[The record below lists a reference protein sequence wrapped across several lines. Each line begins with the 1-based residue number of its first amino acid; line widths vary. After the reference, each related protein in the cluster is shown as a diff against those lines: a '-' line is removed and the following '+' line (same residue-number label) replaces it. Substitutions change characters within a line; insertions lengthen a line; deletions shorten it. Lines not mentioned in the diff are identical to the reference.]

1 MIKLMRKNMKLIIWV
16 MVIAFCSTMFIGTVY
31 FRLFGKKI
39 GTGQKGT
46 NIPKD
51 FKGEIAVVGD
61 LPVDKMK
68 FNEVINRYVEE
79 MARKDPTMKFID
91 PDLLEYIRY
100 NSYNQAL
107 QFTILL
113 NEAKKQGIK
122 AKRGE
127 VNENIKSII
136 MMQNLKDKGQ
146 LKDLLKRNNYP
157 YNMFV
162 QNLKNNIM
170 VQKLVKKLTEE
181 VVITDKDINDYF
193 KKVKARHI
201 LIKINEDKKGKKLEK
216 EAEKKADEVYNEAQK
231 GVSFEE
237 LAKKYSDD
245 TVSKI
250 RGGDLGWF
258 GKGMM
263 IPDFE
268 KTAFSLKKN
277 EISRPFKTIYGFHIV
292 KVEGIKEEKPKSINN
307 DKLKK
312 QMEDA
317 KRKQN
322 FEELIGKAMEN
333 KKIEI
338 FDSQLLAYK
347 YKMSGEF
354 DKAVNEY
361 RSMIAENP
369 TSPVPNYMAGKVLE
383 IKGDLT
389 GAKGE
394 YEKAKVKQAMN
405 KEYSFGEI
413 NIALGNIYKKEGN
426 TAKALTEYDLASKS
440 AIDRASVHDELSKI
454 YKTMGLL
461 GKAREEEAKVSELSK
476 KADTQRQKIM
486 DAIKK
491 LKEKSPETPTK
502 NK

>member
-1 MIKLMRKNMKLIIWV
+1 
-16 MVIAFCSTMFIGTVY
+16 
-31 FRLFGKKI
+31 
-39 GTGQKGT
+39 
-46 NIPKD
+46 
-51 FKGEIAVVGD
+51 
-61 LPVDKMK
+61 
-68 FNEVINRYVEE
+68 
-79 MARKDPTMKFID
+79 
-91 PDLLEYIRY
+91 
-100 NSYNQAL
+100 
-107 QFTILL
+107 
-113 NEAKKQGIK
+113 
-122 AKRGE
+122 
-127 VNENIKSII
+127 
-136 MMQNLKDKGQ
+136 
-146 LKDLLKRNNYP
+146 
-157 YNMFV
+157 
-162 QNLKNNIM
+162 M

-201 LIKINEDKKGKKLEK
+201 LIKIKEDKKGKKLEK

-354 DKAVNEY
+354 EKAVNEY

-440 AIDRASVHDELSKI
+440 AIDRASIHDELSKI